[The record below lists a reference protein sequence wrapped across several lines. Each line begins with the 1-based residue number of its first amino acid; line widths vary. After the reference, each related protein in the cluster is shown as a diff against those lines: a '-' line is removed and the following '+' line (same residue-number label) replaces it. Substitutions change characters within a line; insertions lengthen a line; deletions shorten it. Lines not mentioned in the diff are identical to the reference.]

1 MKDRSLELR
10 IEFLNK
16 KPGCFSQPGFFYNVI
31 LLFQYI
37 SKNNCQLFAI
47 NYKLLTVNRKLV
59 NLWHILEE
67 LLDFF
72 ITHRII
78 VQIAIDKA
86 IVRRHIDKTMT

>member
-16 KPGCFSQPGFFYNVI
+16 ENRISKLKARLLFAAWLLLYVI

-47 NYKLLTVNRKLV
+47 NY
-59 NLWHILEE
+59 
-67 LLDFF
+67 
-72 ITHRII
+72 
-78 VQIAIDKA
+78 
-86 IVRRHIDKTMT
+86 